1 MKHVWNIYKNDVNN
15 IGKNWVAALLIGG
28 LILLP
33 SLYAWFNIA
42 ASWDPYSQTDQIPI
56 GVVNDDAG
64 AKIRDEKIE
73 VGNEIVANLKDN
85 DSMDWQFTKIGRAS
99 CRERV

>member
-64 AKIRDEKIE
+64 AKIRDEKIRSE
-73 VGNEIVANLKDN
+73 ERRVGKEWRSRWSRKQETEGMRISD
-85 DSMDWQFTKIGRAS
+85 MW
-99 CRERV
+99 